1 MCWKRVSVKSSQM
14 AAVVPLPATVCII
27 FSFLFH
33 SIRQSKCDITIITTE
48 IYSTRVSCSG
58 AYLYAKRRICWNVS
72 LLGKKQLLFLHALMV
87 QLKELS
93 LASVCTAFLIYTPVL
108 AHSFLTWWVHSGCL
122 GDPLTCFPLQS
133 GRPRFDRPYLCC
145 KNELGSRAVHGLF
158 REQTSEAGLR
168 QSLQH
173 SRPWAITT
181 PSSTASQP
189 GWKDATERKL
199 NILSLFR
206 AVYT

>member
-1 MCWKRVSVKSSQM
+1 MCLLKCKPPGEKAALVSTCVNCSIKRPV
-14 AAVVPLPATVCII
+14 
-27 FSFLFH
+27 FSFCVRSLPNLHPSFGSLISH
-33 SIRQSKCDITIITTE
+33 MV
-48 IYSTRVSCSG
+48 STQWMSWGPSD
-58 AYLYAKRRICWNVS
+58 L
-72 LLGKKQLLFLHALMV
+72 
-87 QLKELS
+87 LS
-93 LASVCTAFLIYTPVL
+93 LQSV
-108 AHSFLTWWVHSGCL
+108 
-122 GDPLTCFPLQS
+122 
-133 GRPRFDRPYLCC
+133 RPRFDRPYLCC
-145 KNELGSRAVHGLF
+145 KNELGSRPVPPRAVHGLL

-173 SRPWAITT
+173 SWPWRMTT